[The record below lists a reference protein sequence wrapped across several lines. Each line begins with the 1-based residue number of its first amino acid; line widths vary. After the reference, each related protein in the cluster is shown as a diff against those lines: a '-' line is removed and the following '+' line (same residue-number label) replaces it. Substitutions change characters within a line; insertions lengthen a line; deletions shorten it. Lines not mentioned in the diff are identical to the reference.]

1 MKLDSRMKVSIS
13 KLLAV
18 VFVAAFIFAFVYRW
32 TEQFGVHACT
42 GCAHAI
48 GVSALAA
55 AASILP
61 LFVGRQSNAQ
71 SFFLKAV
78 IGSAVRVLMTLLCII
93 IVALNLNAGRM
104 WFFAYVGFF
113 YCLSLIAETL
123 FAVRVL
129 SRDRWEM

>member
-1 MKLDSRMKVSIS
+1 MKVSTS

-18 VFVAAFIFAFVYRW
+18 VFVTAFIFAFVYRW
-32 TEQFGVHACT
+32 TEQFGSHACI

-55 AASILP
+55 AASLLP
-61 LFVGRQSNAQ
+61 LLAGRQSNAH

-78 IGSAVRVLMTLLCII
+78 IGSAIRILMTLLCLV
-93 IVALNLNAGRM
+93 IVALNISAGRM
-104 WFFAYVGFF
+104 WFFAYAGFF

-129 SRDRWEM
+129 SRDQWEM